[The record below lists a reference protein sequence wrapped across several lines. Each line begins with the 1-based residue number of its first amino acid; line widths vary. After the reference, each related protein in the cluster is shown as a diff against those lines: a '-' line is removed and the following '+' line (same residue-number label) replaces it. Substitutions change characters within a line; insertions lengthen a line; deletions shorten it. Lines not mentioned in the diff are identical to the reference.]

1 MVTEKKI
8 LDLLIDVL
16 KTQTDEKIVVK
27 STRLLTNLT
36 INPNCIPFILQANLL
51 SVLANIVMPHFYGN
65 KLAAEQ
71 KKKMET
77 YIFKIVTRIFHSK
90 QSR

>member
-1 MVTEKKI
+1 MACIDTIDCLCQNPEIENYVVTEKKI

-36 INPNCIPFILQANLL
+36 INPNCLPFILQANLL

-65 KLAAEQ
+65 KLAA
-71 KKKMET
+71 
-77 YIFKIVTRIFHSK
+77 
-90 QSR
+90 